1 MSLFVQ
7 SQEELTND
15 VNKILFKK
23 TYKSEKEILREKTNK
38 LLREIHNE

>member
-23 TYKSEKEILREKTNK
+23 TSKSEKEILREKTNK